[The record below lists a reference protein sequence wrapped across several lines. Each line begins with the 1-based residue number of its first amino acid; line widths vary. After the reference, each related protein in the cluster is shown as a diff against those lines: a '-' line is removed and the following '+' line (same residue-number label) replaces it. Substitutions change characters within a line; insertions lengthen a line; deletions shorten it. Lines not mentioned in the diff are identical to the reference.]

1 MKRLNKLV
9 VMVILTLAMALCSF
23 GVMTTAFA
31 EENKVESTTQVVID
45 ADDVELELGETA
57 SIGFYARGYNNVAGF
72 HVILVLPSNVTFST
86 FEISEIYGDANYQY
100 SVNGEE
106 ISVICNSDI
115 DVREWD
121 IPLFYI
127 EVVAREVGYGEIW
140 FRNTSVVDVDANSLD
155 CSGDYASVTVLGE
168 DDGVIMGDVD
178 EDGVIDL
185 TDLMLMQ
192 RYVLGS
198 LGNEANFSTEAA
210 DVNGDYDINLT
221 DCQHV
226 QRYLVG
232 KISFEELQA
241 LSGNG
246 GNTDTPIQP
255 DQPIGEMVFDVYAG
269 SDVLQQAL
277 TIYYESGDTYFNYD
291 GETLVGS
298 TTFASMI
305 EEREPAYKAMFV
317 PYSSNFVY
325 EFVLSEG
332 GAAKLDAVYDVEM
345 MAKEQGFKFSIS
357 YTGDY
362 TLFDGKE
369 EFGSV
374 EVFEDGT
381 FWANVYFDINGNQT
395 SRAIN
400 GCIEITEEKTA
411 YAHIFGLYA
420 KEIVII
426 PSSGYIMPS
435 NQQREFE
442 IQYIYPDG
450 MTYVQTTYFEI
461 NEDND
466 PYDVA
471 KELVYKYMPNDFSM
485 SDFEVNMD
493 ATTNKI
499 IVKVYSSNSGSGD
512 VTEGKSIMFYM
523 LVSDDKSEMLQP
535 AGSMKI
541 GSVEELK
548 MMLQGMSNP
557 PAETGMAFKGIY
569 IDRELKTPYT
579 EDMGMEVNE
588 LYINFGIVEGAGKLV
603 SGVAGTY
610 PVKVRNT
617 DTGELT
623 ALDATVTLNDKDS
636 SFTFTYNG
644 KTVTGDAI
652 MDGGSYDTATGKVHY
667 ASLLLVSGHEF
678 QISGSINFYNENPT
692 DSIYLEVYGGV
703 DDFSGMTTKEELKE
717 IAGEYTMYMTAMGIE
732 MGKCSTLLKDNG
744 VTLMTMLYMP
754 QLGTYEIVMTEEG
767 AKIYITAADE
777 TMPGTID
784 FETKT
789 IVIDMSDAMGGDGP
803 SSGEIVDKVER
814 VPATVLLVLDGTV
827 IEESKTEVYP
837 YEDTYNALLQE
848 IHNLTGGLEN
858 FKIYLDPELK
868 EEVTKD
874 NFKTVNTL
882 YYVAI
887 NSSDLQNVNG

>member
-1 MKRLNKLV
+1 MLV
-9 VMVILTLAMALCSF
+9 LALTIALGSF
-23 GVMTTAFA
+23 GVTNAFA
-31 EENKVESTTQVVID
+31 EEVKVESTSQVVVR
-45 ADDVELELGETA
+45 ADDVDLEIGESV
-57 SIGFYARGYNNVAGF
+57 SIGFYANGYVNVAGF
-72 HVILVLPSNVTFST
+72 HFTLVLPSNVTFAGLSM
-86 FEISEIYGDANYQY
+86 SSMYSDANYQH

-106 ISVICNSDI
+106 VSIICNSSNEIRDW
-115 DVREWD
+115 DVTM
-121 IPLFYI
+121 FYI

-140 FRNTSVVDVDANSLD
+140 FRNASMVDVNANSLD
-155 CSGDYASVTVLGE
+155 CSTTPVGIIVEGEQNSVM
-168 DDGVIMGDVD
+168 MGDVD
-178 EDGVIDL
+178 GDESVTL
-185 TDLMLMQ
+185 ADLMLMQ
-192 RYVLGS
+192 RYVIGS
-198 LGNEANFSTEAA
+198 LGYEANFSTEAA

-246 GNTDTPIQP
+246 GGTENP
-255 DQPIGEMVFDVYAG
+255 DIPVNPDYPVGDIVYDVYDG

-305 EEREPAYKAMFV
+305 EESEPAYKAMFV

-325 EFVLSEG
+325 EFVLSED
-332 GAAKLDAVYDVEM
+332 GAAKLDAVYDVET

-369 EFGSV
+369 EFGNV

-381 FWANVYFDINGNQT
+381 FWATVYFDINGNQT

-442 IQYIYPDG
+442 IQYVYPDG
-450 MTYVQTTYFEI
+450 MTYVQTTYVEI

-493 ATTNKI
+493 ATTNRI

-512 VTEGKSIMFYM
+512 VTEGKSIMFYV

-588 LYINFGIVEGAGKLV
+588 LYINFGIVEGAGKLM

-610 PVKVRNT
+610 PVKVRNN

-652 MDGGSYDTATGKVHY
+652 MDGGSYDTATGKVDY
-667 ASLLLVSGHEF
+667 ASLLLISGHEF

-692 DSIYLEVYGGV
+692 DNSIYLEVYGGV

-732 MGKCSTLLKDNG
+732 MGKCSILLKDNG

-754 QLGTYEIVMTEEG
+754 QLGTYEIVYTEKNVE
-767 AKIYITAADE
+767 IYITAADE

-789 IVIDMSDAMGGDGP
+789 IVLDMSSAMGGDGP

-814 VPATVLLVLDGTV
+814 VPATILLVLDGTV
-827 IEESKTEVYP
+827 VEESKTEVYP

-887 NSSDLQNVNG
+887 SSSDLQNVNG